1 MMRVYLAEDLPPECC
16 RRLTAFL
23 WERNYASA
31 VDGLYWLPVPESL
44 WTPLQREHAARC
56 GPYAVS
62 LEIGEDFL
70 RLELLVRAR
79 NRLHCACIEPA
90 DSPTRQALIDRLE
103 ELIAQCD
110 LPH

>member
-1 MMRVYLAEDLPPECC
+1 MRVYLVEDLPPELC
-16 RRLTAFL
+16 RRLADFAV
-23 WERNYASA
+23 ERGYASSLE
-31 VDGLYWLPVPESL
+31 GLFWLPVPESL
-44 WTPLQREHAARC
+44 WSSLQREHAARC

-79 NRLHCACIEPA
+79 NRLHCDCVAPA
-90 DSPTRQALIDRLE
+90 NSDTRQALIDHLE
-103 ELIAQCD
+103 GLIAECN